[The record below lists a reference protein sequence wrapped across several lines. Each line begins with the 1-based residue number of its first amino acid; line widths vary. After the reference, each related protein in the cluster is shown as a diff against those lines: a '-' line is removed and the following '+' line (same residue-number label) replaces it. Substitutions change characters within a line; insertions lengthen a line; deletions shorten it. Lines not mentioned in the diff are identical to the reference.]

1 MFNTFLEFTSITPV
15 VLIQLN
21 IVLEHESIKPTNI
34 YNFCC
39 EIELPE
45 ENNLIGT
52 SSETFL
58 KSIRQLF
65 RNNNYYRC
73 DLAGKK
79 LDNLEYQ
86 FNRFSGSMMFVRF
99 CMNELGL
106 LVSK

>member
-45 ENNLIGT
+45 ENTLIGT

-79 LDNLEYQ
+79 LDNLEY
-86 FNRFSGSMMFVRF
+86 RFVQSLESIMFARLR
-99 CMNELGL
+99 MDELRI